1 MDKTDV
7 ILCQLLLMNSR
18 LSYRRLADML
28 NLSVAAVH
36 SRIQSLIVAGVIA
49 RISVHKMVKN
59 GFKSVFPYLGL
70 LWTPLMSVS

>member
-49 RISVHKMVKN
+49 RANCILVHKD
-59 GFKSVFPYLGL
+59 SLS
-70 LWTPLMSVS
+70 PLE

>member
-1 MDKTDV
+1 MDKADV

-36 SRIQSLIVAGVIA
+36 SRIQSLIDAGVIRKFTA
-49 RISVHKMVKN
+49 RAYYDDCYHKN
-59 GFKSVFPYLGL
+59 G
-70 LWTPLMSVS
+70 